1 MPLRS
6 EIRQSQ
12 VNALLD
18 KVSGRNYGQ
27 YLAKLNLKR
36 VRGFVDQPVA
46 FDFPVTALIGPN
58 GGGKT
63 TILGAAA
70 IAYKG
75 IKPRRFFA
83 KSGKFDDSM
92 KDWAVEYEL
101 IDKSIHRS
109 DTVKRTASF
118 KSLKWDRE
126 AADRG
131 ALVFGITRTVP
142 ASERPELQQ
151 AASNRFS
158 PAASSILRIDAAVAG
173 AVQKILGKDISEFSR
188 IKIGTRGR
196 VSLLAGQTTDGSKYS
211 EFHFGA
217 GESSIIRMVA
227 EIESSP
233 ENSLILIEEIENG
246 LHPVATRRMVEYL
259 IDVAER
265 KKAQAIFTTHSNDA
279 LSPLPSK
286 AIWAAVER
294 KAFQGKLDINAL
306 RAIAGHVE
314 ARLAVFTEDDFA
326 SLWVAAAARS
336 VGLPMDSMEIHG
348 MAGDG
353 IAVAVNKHH
362 NLDPSRKGPSICFI
376 DGDSAQ
382 AESTGDR
389 VFRLPGSSPEA
400 YVYDTVLEV
409 LPAFGGKLA
418 VALHQRYE
426 DAPAVEVKLRQ
437 IRQTNRDPHLL
448 FAQVG
453 EALGLIAESV
463 VQGAFVSMWAQ
474 AYPDLVAPLAEHL
487 KAALAVAVSE
497 PAAAASE

>member
-1 MPLRS
+1 MTFRS

-12 VNALLD
+12 VNDLLD
-18 KVSGRNYGQ
+18 KVAQRNYGE
-27 YLAKLNLKR
+27 YLAKLVLRR
-36 VRGFVDQPVA
+36 VRGFIDQPVT

-70 IAYKG
+70 IAYEA

-92 KDWAVEYEL
+92 QDWAIEYDL
-101 IDKSIHRS
+101 VDKTTIAK

-118 KSLKWDRE
+118 KSLKWDRD
-126 AADRG
+126 ALKRDV
-131 ALVFGITRTVP
+131 LVFGIGRTVP
-142 ASERPELQQ
+142 ASERPELQK

-158 PAASSILRIDAAVAG
+158 PAAGSIIGIEAAVAG
-173 AVQKILGKDISEFSR
+173 AVEKILGKDISQFSS
-188 IKIGTRGR
+188 IKLGGRGR
-196 VSLLAGQTTDGSKYS
+196 VTLLAGATSDGHKYS

-227 EIESSP
+227 EIEASS

-265 KKAQAIFTTHSNDA
+265 KKSQTIFTTHSNDA
-279 LSPLPSK
+279 LMPLPSK

-306 RAIAGHVE
+306 RAITGHVD
-314 ARLAVFTEDDFA
+314 ATLAVFTEDDFA
-326 SLWVAAAARS
+326 SAWVAAAAREAS
-336 VGLPMDSMEIHG
+336 IAMDQIEIHG

-362 NLDPSRKGPSICFI
+362 NLDPSRKGPSICFL
-376 DGDSAQ
+376 DGDSAHP
-382 AESTGDR
+382 EVPPER
-389 VFRLPGSSPEA
+389 VFKLPGSAPEA
-400 YVYDTVLEV
+400 HVYDTVLEV

-418 VALHQRYE
+418 VALHQRFE
-426 DAPAVEVKLRQ
+426 DAAKVESTLRS
-437 IRQTNRDPHLL
+437 IRRTNRDGHLL
-448 FAQVG
+448 YAQVG
-453 EALGLIAESV
+453 EALGLIAEKV
-463 VQGAFVSMWAQ
+463 VQSAFVSIWAQ
-474 AYPDLVAPLAEHL
+474 AYPDRVAPIATELR
-487 KAALAVAVSE
+487 AALAL
-497 PAAAASE
+497 ASGL